1 MMIRGSANQLTNEQQ
16 SAQQPSDTQHL
27 AQAVVNQQ
35 PAMTTVRCNCS
46 QSCVLWGMHECLEH
60 EYKKSCILCSLP
72 TKQPGHPKQPWWY
85 TKLSTGMCYQ
95 MHADIIM
102 TVTVLLLYE
111 LSLK

>member
-46 QSCVLWGMHECLEH
+46 QSCVLWGMLADQTARSSKATLVVHKAVDRH
-60 EYKKSCILCSLP
+60 VLP
-72 TKQPGHPKQPWWY
+72 DACRY
-85 TKLSTGMCYQ
+85 YNDCYSFT
-95 MHADIIM
+95 A
-102 TVTVLLLYE
+102 V
-111 LSLK
+111 